1 MQTNILNVINADIGP
16 DSNIYLV
23 SLINTLIKGIGL
35 LLVGTLS
42 DIVGR
47 RWFIIGAQMFGIIG
61 GIIAATANNVNQ
73 VIGSSPFIGIAGCG
87 QVLYPLLVQ
96 EIVPNKYRGWSQ
108 TLITVAV
115 LPTLG
120 LGPVV
125 ARSLVQYTEL
135 GWR

>member
-1 MQTNILNVINADIGP
+1 M
-16 DSNIYLV
+16 

-42 DIVGR
+42 DIAGR
-47 RWFIIGAQMFGIIG
+47 RWFIIGAQMFGVVG

-120 LGPVV
+120 LGPIV
-125 ARSLVQYTEL
+125 ARSLVQYTDL